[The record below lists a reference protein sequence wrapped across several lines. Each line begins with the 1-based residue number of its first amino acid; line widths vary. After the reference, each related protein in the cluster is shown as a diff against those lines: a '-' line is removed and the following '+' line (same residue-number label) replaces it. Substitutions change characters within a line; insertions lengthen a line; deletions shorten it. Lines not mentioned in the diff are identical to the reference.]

1 MYVHMHIPGI
11 DPSFIEPLPNALG
24 NDNSC
29 RNCNHVFVSD
39 QTVVLFDAHSLCP
52 SQRLVK
58 SDSRDTLNRDVL
70 DS

>member
-1 MYVHMHIPGI
+1 MYVHTHIPRI
-11 DPSFIEPLPNALG
+11 DPSFIEPHANGLG

-29 RNCNHVFVSD
+29 KNCNHVFVSD
-39 QTVVLFDAHSLCP
+39 QTVVLFDAHSLYP

-58 SDSRDTLNRDVL
+58 SDSRDTLNRDIL